1 MGKGGDG
8 RVAEPADLLPAS
20 GVVNMTFE
28 ADEETVRKDVRLLLA
43 RQSFLVGQVSIISI
57 YMQIVAGLA
66 DDAAIRRLSGST

>member
-43 RQSFLVGQVSIISI
+43 RQSFLVGQVSIVCVYIH
-57 YMQIVAGLA
+57 
-66 DDAAIRRLSGST
+66 TNTHKHT